1 MAFKEA
7 KEQFG
12 KMLRWEEQGDDSK
25 SVYLGDII
33 EGLYVGKKDS
43 VGQNASTV
51 YELRLKESFYKDEN
65 GSSVVSFWGSALLD
79 GKFKDIPMGS
89 LIRLTY
95 LGKVQPKTPTGRPY
109 HSFKVEYDDTV
120 KNFREAGASTTTT
133 GRPTPAPTRPQ
144 QAQAIEQNAAIS
156 PDEAY

>member
-12 KMLRWEEQGDDSK
+12 KMLRWDEQGDDSK
-25 SVYLGDII
+25 TVYLGDVI
-33 EGLYVGKKDS
+33 EGLYVSKKDN
-43 VGQNASTV
+43 VGQNESTV

-65 GSSVVSFWGSALLD
+65 GLSVVSFWGSALLD

-89 LIRLTY
+89 LVRLTY

-109 HSFKVEYDDTV
+109 HNFKVEYDDTV
-120 KNFREAGASTTTT
+120 KNFREAGVGGANTAK
-133 GRPTPAPTRPQ
+133 PAPTRIQ
-144 QAQAIEQNAAIS
+144 QAQAIEQNTAMS